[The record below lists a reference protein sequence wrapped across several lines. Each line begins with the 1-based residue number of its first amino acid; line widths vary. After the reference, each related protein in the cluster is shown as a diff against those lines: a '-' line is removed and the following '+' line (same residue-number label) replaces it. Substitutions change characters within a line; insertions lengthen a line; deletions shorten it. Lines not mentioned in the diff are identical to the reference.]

1 MDHIKIDENKSLKIL
16 PRTKDH
22 SLRIKIINTNIIIS
36 TLYRIN
42 GVFLYNKTIKDD
54 YPDEISSNIN
64 FTKGYLVCFNQK
76 CVNIFKNYEYTR
88 KRIRF
93 EPLTIEKLNHDKIK
107 VLDILNNDN
116 FSSPI

>member
-1 MDHIKIDENKSLKIL
+1 
-16 PRTKDH
+16 
-22 SLRIKIINTNIIIS
+22 
-36 TLYRIN
+36 
-42 GVFLYNKTIKDD
+42 
-54 YPDEISSNIN
+54 
-64 FTKGYLVCFNQK
+64 VCFNQK

>member
-1 MDHIKIDENKSLKIL
+1 
-16 PRTKDH
+16 
-22 SLRIKIINTNIIIS
+22 
-36 TLYRIN
+36 
-42 GVFLYNKTIKDD
+42 
-54 YPDEISSNIN
+54 
-64 FTKGYLVCFNQK
+64 VCFNQK

-116 FSSPI
+116 FSSPIWIKNINRKMMKFYIHMMPWP